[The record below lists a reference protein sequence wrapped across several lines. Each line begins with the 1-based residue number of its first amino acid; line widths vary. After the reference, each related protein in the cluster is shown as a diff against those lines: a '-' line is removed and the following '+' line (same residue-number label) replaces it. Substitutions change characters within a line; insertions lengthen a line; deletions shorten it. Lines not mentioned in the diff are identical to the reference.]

1 MLFRSCAWEWEALF
15 PDAQETRDW
24 IYGIDPESMNT
35 LKELQANSC
44 SAYTLQSLGK
54 AVMRINLKNYRMK
67 QSTEWHYVVDQLKKI
82 VDESGLTQEEIA
94 VQCGMQQQTISRILL
109 KKFVPKLSSIVQICE
124 ALNCKLIANKN
135 NEVL

>member
-1 MLFRSCAWEWEALF
+1 
-15 PDAQETRDW
+15 
-24 IYGIDPESMNT
+24 
-35 LKELQANSC
+35 
-44 SAYTLQSLGK
+44 
-54 AVMRINLKNYRMK
+54 MK